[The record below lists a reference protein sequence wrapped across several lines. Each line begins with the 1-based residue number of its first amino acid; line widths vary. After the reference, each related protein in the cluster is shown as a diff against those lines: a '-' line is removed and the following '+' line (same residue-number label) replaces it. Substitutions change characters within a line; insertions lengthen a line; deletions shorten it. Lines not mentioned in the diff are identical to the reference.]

1 MLEGQPGI
9 RIVEVSSKL
18 VTSNGGRPVRN
29 FHRMLVIVAAAALV
43 LVVGSAIA
51 AAVRE
56 QSWAPLASVAWL
68 PAVLAGGFYRK
79 DAARPCLPRLR
90 RQSRAEG
97 RVQAR

>member
-1 MLEGQPGI
+1 M
-9 RIVEVSSKL
+9 VYVA
-18 VTSNGGRPVRN
+18 
-29 FHRMLVIVAAAALV
+29 AAAALV
-43 LVVGSAIA
+43 LVVGSTIA

-79 DAARPCLPRLR
+79 DEAKPCRPRLR
-90 RQSRAEG
+90 RQARAKG